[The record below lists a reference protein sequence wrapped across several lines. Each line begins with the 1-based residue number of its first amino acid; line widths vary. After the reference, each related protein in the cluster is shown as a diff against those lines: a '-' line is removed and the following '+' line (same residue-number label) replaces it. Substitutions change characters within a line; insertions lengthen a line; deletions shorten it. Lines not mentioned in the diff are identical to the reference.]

1 MGRRAGSSRPTGIMV
16 REGRAGQE
24 TLPYKAIS
32 VLGDMATA
40 AAMKPHLS
48 LRNQMGLLKTP

>member
-1 MGRRAGSSRPTGIMV
+1 MV